1 MAVKIAVARGKALDM
16 VDNIGGAM
24 VAVSG
29 CNADMIRHYVEIAS
43 TLVEVE
49 NRDLNELYM
58 AAFNSPTDI
67 SVSGS
72 EKLIDAFTS
81 FIDRWVDGVVA
92 RKLRISTASH
102 SPFVDLCEEQY
113 RSDLVPIFAEFPGPH
128 VPTTLTMSTV
138 TSEFKS
144 DAYTIDYLW
153 KNIRQPVLFSTAIP
167 KIVER
172 FPCSSSRCLPGTAYH
187 IILARWGRSPFPMP
201 SSNCR

>member
-1 MAVKIAVARGKALDM
+1 MA
-16 VDNIGGAM
+16 DNIGDAM

-29 CNADMIRHYVEIAS
+29 CNVDMVRHYAEIAS
-43 TLVEVE
+43 TLAEVD
-49 NRDLNELYM
+49 NSDPNELYM

-72 EKLIDAFTS
+72 EKLVDALTS

-102 SPFVDLCEEQY
+102 SPFVDLCEEQF

-128 VPTTLTMSTV
+128 VPTTFTMSTV
-138 TSEFKS
+138 TGEFKG
-144 DAYTIDYLW
+144 DAFTIDYLW
-153 KNIRQPVLFSTAIP
+153 RNIRQPVLFSTAIP

-172 FPCSSSRCLPGTAYH
+172 FGEMATF
-187 IILARWGRSPFPMP
+187 IEISPHPVL
-201 SSNCR
+201 SQVDVLYGALL